1 MSYIQKK
8 QDRLIFKIFVLPRS
22 SKNMISG
29 LYGDAVKLKLTAPP
43 VDGAANKMCV
53 KFLAK
58 RLNIPKSCLEIVSGH
73 TNRNKVVLVRLPAG
87 KDAREEKERKRIT
100 DEVDSFFES

>member
-1 MSYIQKK
+1 MPYIQKK
-8 QDRLIFKIFVLPRS
+8 QDGLIFKIFVLPRS

-29 LYGDAVKLKLTAPP
+29 IYGDAVKLKLTAPP

-58 RLNIPKSCLEIVSGH
+58 HLNIPKSCLEIVSGH
-73 TNRNKVVLVRLPAG
+73 ASRTKVVLVRLPDG
-87 KDAREEKERKRIT
+87 KDARKDKERKRIT
-100 DEVDSFFES
+100 YEVESFFKS

>member
-1 MSYIQKK
+1 MPYIQKK
-8 QDRLIFKIFVLPRS
+8 QDGLLFKIFVLPRS

-29 LYGDAVKLKLTAPP
+29 IYGDAVKLKLTAPP

-58 RLNIPKSCLEIVSGH
+58 HLNIPKSCLEIVSGH
-73 TNRNKVVLVRLPAG
+73 TGRTKIVFVRLPDG
-87 KDAREEKERKRIT
+87 KDARKEKERKRIT
-100 DEVDSFFES
+100 DEIESFFES